1 MNYLFL
7 LQLPQIQPMQERHA
21 SDHSHITAQIGHELQ
36 TLIEQFLPSHHDVGR
51 KVEVMPAPFPSGF
64 RFHIGRAEVEVKG
77 RTRWDVCAIFG
88 LILIPTRDGVSRPGL
103 LLHEDDLLVGD
114 LVLQLEARPVLEAVH
129 LVAELAGVVE
139 EHPDLFVVV
148 AKKEGMYE

>member
-1 MNYLFL
+1 
-7 LQLPQIQPMQERHA
+7 
-21 SDHSHITAQIGHELQ
+21 
-36 TLIEQFLPSHHDVGR
+36 
-51 KVEVMPAPFPSGF
+51 MPAPFPRGF

-103 LLHEDDLLVGD
+103 LLHEDDLFVGD

-139 EHPDLFVVV
+139 EHPNPLVVV
-148 AKKEGMYE
+148 AKQEKGIEAKNIRLCIRLELNQIVVIYDHY